1 METLGIVTGL
11 RKKETNMA
19 RNKDYKYAAP
29 IVTTILNR
37 YPASREMKALVV
49 KRDAARF
56 REITGGICKEGVKN
70 EV

>member
-1 METLGIVTGL
+1 MEILGIVTGL
-11 RKKETNMA
+11 RKKETKMA

-37 YPASREMKALVV
+37 YPSDRRMRDLEI

-56 REITGGICKEGVKN
+56 REITKERGQK
-70 EV
+70 

>member
-1 METLGIVTGL
+1 
-11 RKKETNMA
+11 MA

-37 YPASREMKALVV
+37 YPSDRRMRDLEI

-56 REITGGICKEGVKN
+56 REITGGMYKEGVKN
-70 EV
+70 EI